1 MKYINFIIILTIS
14 LYLIGC
20 GGRQAIRM
28 VDSQVY
34 QDLEWIKYE
43 STDMRNNAN
52 RSYSDLQAYTKKILE
67 KDLKDGKLSE
77 YQYYQENIKLDN
89 ELKDF
94 NQITDTT
101 YRINSNSNNV
111 LKELGWENGHRNNI
125 QSFVIITVLIL
136 TGAIIG

>member
-1 MKYINFIIILTIS
+1 MKHINFIIILTIS
-14 LYLIGC
+14 IFLIGC

-52 RSYSDLQAYTKKILE
+52 RSYYNLQAQTRRMLEENLKNNKID
-67 KDLKDGKLSE
+67 KYDFDR
-77 YQYYQENIKLDN
+77 ENRRLDE
-89 ELKDF
+89 ELNDF
-94 NQITDTT
+94 NQITDTS
-101 YRINSNSNNV
+101 YRINSYSNNV

>member
-14 LYLIGC
+14 LTLIGC

-67 KDLKDGKLSE
+67 KDLKDGKISE

-94 NQITDTT
+94 NQITDTS
-101 YRINSNSNNV
+101 YRINSYSNNV
-111 LKELGWENGHRNNI
+111 LRELGWENGHRNNI